1 MTRKTGII
9 ADKKSAPIR
18 PFRVIPACPAGRRV
32 LFFFLIFLSS
42 YVNAQN
48 TGTISGTVTDST
60 GNALEGA
67 SVSVF
72 GMPIATVT
80 NADGTYSLSV
90 PAQAIKVVFSF
101 AGLRAD
107 TLNIKLKE
115 GESRTINRSLRSSVT
130 QLPEFTFKET
140 PVTRVNMTPVNPKL
154 ISHIPTPNQSVE
166 DIIKTL
172 PGVSSSNELSSGYSV
187 RGGNFDENLVYVN
200 DIEIYRPFLV
210 RSGQQEGLS
219 FTNSDMVSSIYFSAG
234 GFDAVY
240 GDKMSS
246 VLDIQYRKPK
256 KFGGSFNFSL
266 LGGGIQLEG
275 LSKNKRHYLTGGFRY
290 KTSSY
295 ILSGLDTK
303 GDYKPSFYDVQLL
316 SGYSISKKTD
326 MEVFANYSRNNYL
339 VIPATRETEFGTVK
353 QAYTL
358 KIFFEGQEN
367 DLFETGLGAV
377 SLTHKPSEKVKLKFI
392 GSGFKTFEEERF
404 DILGQYFLDQLESDI
419 GSENFGNSLFNLG
432 VGSFLDHARTRLE
445 AFVWNAEH
453 KGDYVSN
460 SSLLRWGLKFQ
471 SETIEDRLREWQYLD
486 SAGFSVPTWRDSA
499 NPVLDLKSFTNTK
512 INISSNRY
520 SAYLQNTWTVTDTTR
535 IILATG
541 VRAQYWDLNGQFVVS
556 PRASVTYKPQWKR
569 DLSFRFAAG
578 MYHQPPFYRELR
590 DLDGIVHKDV
600 KAQQS
605 IHFVLGGD
613 YNFLALG
620 REFKLVTELYYKYLD
635 NLIPYKV
642 DNVRIRYLADQ
653 TAKGYATGIDFR
665 LNGEFVP
672 GTESWAS
679 LSLLMTEED
688 IKNDFYYDYYNSEGE
703 KIIPGYSF
711 NDIPVDSVRHEPG
724 YIYRPTDQRL
734 TFGMFFQ
741 DYLPKFPAYKVH
753 LNFLFGT
760 GLPFGPPGK
769 DRYKDVLRIPPY
781 RRVDI
786 GFAKQIIG
794 EDVKRP
800 PKIKF
805 LRKFSE
811 VWVNVEVYNLLQ
823 VNNTV
828 SYIWVRD
835 VTNRLYAVPNY
846 LTSRQ
851 INGRLSFKF

>member
-1 MTRKTGII
+1 MKGMF
-9 ADKKSAPIR
+9 AHAYKLLLA
-18 PFRVIPACPAGRRV
+18 FCFW
-32 LFFFLIFLSS
+32 LFALNSFSQQ
-42 YVNAQN
+42 A
-48 TGTISGTVTDST
+48 TISGTITDST
-60 GNALEGA
+60 GKALDGA
-67 SVSVF
+67 SIAVF
-72 GMPIATVT
+72 GMPIATQT
-80 NADGTYSLSV
+80 NADGKYSLSV
-90 PAQAIKVVFSF
+90 PAKAIKLVFSY
-101 AGLRAD
+101 AGLKAD

-115 GESRTINRSLRSSVT
+115 GETRIVNQSLRHSVT
-130 QLPEFTFKET
+130 ELAVFTKEET
-140 PVTRVNMTPVNPKL
+140 SVTRINMTTVNPKL
-154 ISHIPTPNQSVE
+154 ISYIPTANQSVE
-166 DIIKTL
+166 DVIKTL
-172 PGVSSSNELSSGYSV
+172 PGVASSNELSSGYSV

-246 VLDIQYRKPK
+246 VLDIQYRRPK
-256 KFGGSFNFSL
+256 KFGGSFNMSL

-275 LSKNKRHYLTGGFRY
+275 TNKNKKLYAIGGFRY
-290 KTSSY
+290 KSSSY
-295 ILSGLDTK
+295 LLSGLDTK
-303 GDYKPSFYDVQLL
+303 GEYKPSFYDVQLL
-316 SGYSISKKTD
+316 TGYIFSKKTE

-339 VIPATRETEFGTVK
+339 VTPETRETEFGTVK
-353 QAYTL
+353 QAYKL

-377 SLTHKPSEKVKLKFI
+377 TFTHKPSEKVKLKLI
-392 GSGFKTFEEERF
+392 GSAFRTFEEERF
-404 DILGQYFLDQLESDI
+404 DILGQYLLDQLESDL

-445 AFVWNAEH
+445 ATVWNVEH
-453 KGDYVSN
+453 KGDYVN
-460 SSLLRWGLKFQ
+460 DKILLRWGLKYQ
-471 SETIEDRLREWQYLD
+471 SEQIQDQLREWQYLD
-486 SAGFSVPTWRDSA
+486 SAGFSVPTWRDSL
-499 NPVLDLKSFTNTK
+499 NPVLDMKSFTNTK
-512 INISSNRY
+512 ANLSSNRY
-520 SAYLQNTWTVTDTTR
+520 SAYIQNTWTVTDTTR

-541 VRAQYWDLNGQFVVS
+541 VRANYWDLNKELVIS
-556 PRASVTYKPQWKR
+556 PRASVTYKPKWKN
-569 DLSFRFAAG
+569 DVSFRFATG
-578 MYHQPPFYRELR
+578 FYYQPPFYRELR
-590 DLDGIVHKDV
+590 DLQGVVHTDV
-600 KAQQS
+600 KAQES
-605 IHFVLGGD
+605 IHFVLGSD

-635 NLIPYKV
+635 NLVPYKI
-642 DNVRIRYLADQ
+642 DNVRIRYLANQ
-653 TAKGYATGIDFR
+653 VAKGYATGIDFR

-679 LSLLMTEED
+679 LSFLKTEED
-688 IKNDFYYDYYNSEGE
+688 IKNDFYYDYYNSDGE
-703 KIIPGYSF
+703 KIIPGYSI
-711 NDIPVDSVRHEPG
+711 NDIPTDSVRHEPG
-724 YIYRPTDQRL
+724 YIPRPTDQL
-734 TFGMFFQ
+734 VMFGMFFQ

-760 GLPFGPPGK
+760 GLPFGPPSN

-786 GFAKQIIG
+786 GFSKQIIG

-800 PKIKF
+800 PKSKL

-811 VWVNVEVYNLLQ
+811 VWIDVEVYNLLQ

-835 VTNRLYAVPNY
+835 VSSRLYAVPNY

>member
-1 MTRKTGII
+1 MVLRNL
-9 ADKKSAPIR
+9 
-18 PFRVIPACPAGRRV
+18 FACPHKLLLAFGFWLLAFSAV
-32 LFFFLIFLSS
+32 SQQ
-42 YVNAQN
+42 A
-48 TGTISGTVTDST
+48 TISGTITDSA
-60 GNALEGA
+60 GHALEGV
-67 SVSVF
+67 SVAVF
-72 GMPIATVT
+72 GMPIATFT
-80 NADGTYSLSV
+80 NAAGAYTLPV
-90 PAQAIKVVFSF
+90 PAQVIKVVFSYT
-101 AGLRAD
+101 GLKAD
-107 TLNIKLKE
+107 TADLKLNE
-115 GESRTINRSLRSSVT
+115 GESRIINRSLGNLIT
-130 QLPEFTFKET
+130 QLPIVNIEET
-140 PVTRVNMTPVNPKL
+140 PIIRVNMVPVNPKL
-154 ISHIPTPNQSVE
+154 ISHIPTPNQSVV
-166 DIIKTL
+166 DIIKTYA
-172 PGVSSSNELSSGYSV
+172 GVSSSNELSSGYSV

-219 FTNSDMVSSIYFSAG
+219 FVNSDMVSSIYFSAG

-256 KFGGSFNFSL
+256 KFGGSFNLSL

-275 LSKNKRHYLTGGFRY
+275 LNKNKKLYVNGGFRY

-295 ILSGLDTK
+295 ILKGLDTQ

-316 SGYSISKKTD
+316 TGYSLGKKTD
-326 MEVFANYSRNNYL
+326 LEVFGNYSRNNYR

-358 KIFFEGQEN
+358 KIFFEGEEN

-377 SLTHKPSEKVKLKFI
+377 SLTHRLNEKTKLKFI

-404 DILGQYFLDQLESDI
+404 DILGQYFLDQLESDL

-432 VGSFLDHARTRLE
+432 IGSFLDHARTRLE
-445 AFVWNAEH
+445 ATVWNVEH
-453 KGDYVSN
+453 KGDYVN
-460 SSLLRWGLKFQ
+460 NKTFLRWGLKYQ
-471 SETIEDRLREWQYLD
+471 NETIDDQLREWQYLD
-486 SAGFSVPTWRDSA
+486 SAGFSVPTFRDSL
-499 NPVLDLKSFTNTK
+499 NPVLEMRSFTNTK
-512 INISSNRY
+512 ISISSNRY

-541 VRAQYWDLNGQFVVS
+541 VRASYWDLNEQLVIS

-569 DLSFRFAAG
+569 KVNFRFATG
-578 MYHQPPFYRELR
+578 MYYQPPFYRELR
-590 DLDGIVHKDV
+590 DLEGVVHTDV

-605 IHFVLGGD
+605 IHFVLGSD

-620 REFKLVTELYYKYLD
+620 REFKLVTEIYYKYLD
-635 NLIPYKV
+635 NLVPYKV

-653 TAKGYATGIDFR
+653 VAKGYATGIDFR

-688 IKNDFYYDYYNSEGE
+688 IKNDFFYDYYNSEGE
-703 KIIPGYSF
+703 KIIPGYSV
-711 NDIPVDSVRHEPG
+711 NDIAVDSVRHEPG

-734 TFGMFFQ
+734 SFGMFFQ
-741 DYLPKFPAYKVH
+741 DYLPKFPAYKVY

-760 GLPFGPPGK
+760 GLPFGPPSN

-811 VWVNVEVYNLLQ
+811 VWINLEVYNLLQ

>member
-1 MTRKTGII
+1 MTRKTEIST
-9 ADKKSAPIR
+9 DKKSALIRPIR
-18 PFRVIPACPAGRRV
+18 FIRV
-32 LFFFLIFLSS
+32 LFIFIFLSGS
-42 YVNAQN
+42 LNAQN
-48 TGTISGTVTDST
+48 TGTISGTVTDSL
-60 GNALEGA
+60 GKALEGA
-67 SVSVF
+67 SISVF

-80 NADGTYSLSV
+80 NAEGAYSLSV
-90 PAQAIKVVFSF
+90 PAKAIRVVYSF

-107 TLNIKLKE
+107 TLNIKLNN
-115 GESRTINRSLRSSVT
+115 GESRTINRSLKSSIT
-130 QLPEFTFKET
+130 QLPEFILKET
-140 PVTRVNMTPVNPKL
+140 PITRINMTPVNPKL
-154 ISHIPTPNQSVE
+154 ITHIPTPNQSVE

-219 FTNSDMVSSIYFSAG
+219 FVNSDMVSSIYFSAG

-266 LGGGIQLEG
+266 LGGAIQLEG
-275 LSKNKRHYLTGGFRY
+275 LSKNKKHYITGGFRY

-316 SGYSISKKTD
+316 SGYSLDKKTD

-353 QAYTL
+353 QAYKL

-377 SLTHKPSEKVKLKFI
+377 SLTHKPNVKTKLKFI
-392 GSGFKTFEEERF
+392 ASGFKTFEEERF

-419 GSENFGNSLFNLG
+419 GSDNFGNSLFNLG

-445 AFVWNAEH
+445 AFVWNLEH
-453 KGDYVSN
+453 KGDYVSDKT
-460 SSLLRWGLKFQ
+460 LLRWGVKVQ
-471 SETIEDRLREWQYLD
+471 REEIKDQLREWQYLD
-486 SAGFSVPTWRDSA
+486 SAGFSVPTWRDSL
-499 NPVLDLKSFTNTK
+499 NPVLEMKSFTNTK
-512 INISSNRY
+512 INLNSTRY
-520 SAYLQNTWTVTDTTR
+520 SGYLQNTWTVTDTTR

-541 VRAQYWDLNGQFVVS
+541 IRAQYWDLNQQLVIS

-578 MYHQPPFYRELR
+578 VYYQPPFYRELR
-590 DLDGIVHKDV
+590 DLDGIVHNGV

-605 IHFVLGGD
+605 IHFVLGSD

-635 NLIPYKV
+635 NLIPYKI

-653 TAKGYATGIDFR
+653 TAKGYAAGIDFR

-679 LSLLMTEED
+679 LSLLKTEED
-688 IKNDFYYDYYNSEGE
+688 VKNDFYYDYYNSNGE
-703 KIIPGYSF
+703 KIIPGYTF
-711 NDIPVDSVRHEPG
+711 NDIPVDSVRNEPG
-724 YIYRPTDQRL
+724 YIPRPTDQRV
-734 TFGMFFQ
+734 TFGVFFQ
-741 DYLPKFPAYKVH
+741 DYLPKFPAYKVY

-781 RRVDI
+781 RRADI

-800 PKIKF
+800 PKIKL

-811 VWVNVEVYNLLQ
+811 VWINVEVYNLLQ

-835 VTNRLYAVPNY
+835 VSSRLYAVPNY
-846 LTSRQ
+846 LTARQ

>member
-1 MTRKTGII
+1 MTRKL
-9 ADKKSAPIR
+9 
-18 PFRVIPACPAGRRV
+18 
-32 LFFFLIFLSS
+32 LFAFCFILFASNASS
-42 YVNAQN
+42 QQATV
-48 TGTISGTVTDST
+48 SGTVTDSA
-60 GNALEGA
+60 GKALEGA
-67 SVSVF
+67 SVAVF
-72 GMPIATVT
+72 GMPVAAVT
-80 NADGTYSLSV
+80 NSAGAYSLSV
-90 PAQAIKVVFSF
+90 PAEPIKVVFSF

-107 TLNIKLKE
+107 TVYLKLNE
-115 GESRTINRSLRSSVT
+115 GESRTINRSLKSSVT
-130 QLPEFTFKET
+130 QLPVFTFTET
-140 PVTRVNMTPVNPKL
+140 SVTRVNMVPVNPKL

-166 DIIKTL
+166 DLIKTL
-172 PGVSSSNELSSGYSV
+172 PGVSASNELSAGYSV
-187 RGGNFDENLVYVN
+187 RGGNYDENLVYVN

-219 FTNSDMVSSIYFSAG
+219 FINSDMVSSIYFSAG

-256 KFGGSFNFSL
+256 KFHGTFNASL

-275 LSKNKRHYLTGGFRY
+275 LNKNKKLYAIGGFRY
-290 KTSSY
+290 KSSSY
-295 ILSGLDTK
+295 ILKGLDTQ

-316 SGYSISKKTD
+316 TGYSLGKKTE
-326 MEVFANYSRNNYL
+326 MEVFGNYSRNNYR

-353 QAYTL
+353 QAYKL
-358 KIFFEGQEN
+358 KIFFEGEEN

-377 SLTHKPSEKVKLKFI
+377 SITHKPTEKTKLKFI
-392 GSGFKTFEEERF
+392 ASGFRTFEEERF
-404 DILGQYFLDQLESDI
+404 DILGQYLLDQLESDL
-419 GSENFGNSLFNLG
+419 GSDNFGNSLFNLG

-445 AFVWNAEH
+445 ATVWNVEH
-453 KGDYVSN
+453 KGDYVTN
-460 SSLLRWGLKFQ
+460 KTLLRWGLKYQ
-471 SETIEDRLREWQYLD
+471 SETIEDQLREWQYLD
-486 SAGFSVPTWRDSA
+486 SAGFSVPTFRDSL
-499 NPVLDLKSFTNTK
+499 NPVLEMKSFVNTK
-512 INISSNRY
+512 ASLSSNRY

-541 VRAQYWDLNGQFVVS
+541 IRAQYWDLNEQLIVS
-556 PRASVTYKPQWKR
+556 PRASVTYKPVWR
-569 DLSFRFAAG
+569 RNMSFRFATG
-578 MYHQPPFYRELR
+578 IYYQSPFYRELR
-590 DLDGIVHKDV
+590 DLDGMVHPDV

-605 IHFVLGGD
+605 IHFVLGSD

-620 REFKLVTELYYKYLD
+620 REFKLVTEVYYKYLD

-653 TAKGYATGIDFR
+653 TSRGYAAGIDFR

-679 LSLLMTEED
+679 LSLLKTEED

-703 KIIPGYSF
+703 KIIPGYSV
-711 NDIPVDSVRHEPG
+711 NDIAVDSVRNEPG
-724 YIYRPTDQRL
+724 YIPRPTDQRL

-741 DYLPKFPAYKVH
+741 DYLPKFPAYKVY

-760 GLPFGPPGK
+760 GLPFGPPSN

-794 EDVKRP
+794 EYVKRP

-811 VWVNVEVYNLLQ
+811 VWINVEVYNLLQ

-851 INGRLSFKF
+851 INGRLTFKF

>member
-1 MTRKTGII
+1 M
-9 ADKKSAPIR
+9 
-18 PFRVIPACPAGRRV
+18 V
-32 LFFFLIFLSS
+32 LRNIFISSHKLLLAFGFWLLAFNALSQQ
-42 YVNAQN
+42 A
-48 TGTISGTVTDST
+48 TISGTVTDST
-60 GNALEGA
+60 GKALEGA

-72 GMPIATVT
+72 GLPVATVT
-80 NADGTYSLSV
+80 NTEGKYSLSV
-90 PAQAIKVVFSF
+90 PTQAIKVVFSF
-101 AGLRAD
+101 AGLKAD
-107 TLNIKLKE
+107 TLNMKLKN

-130 QLPEFTFKET
+130 QLPVFTFQET
-140 PVTRVNMTPVNPKL
+140 SVTRVNMTPVNPKL
-154 ISHIPTPNQSVE
+154 ISYIPTPNQSVE
-166 DIIKTL
+166 DVIKTL

-187 RGGNFDENLVYVN
+187 RGGNYDENLVYVN

-219 FTNSDMVSSIYFSAG
+219 FTNTDMVSSIYFSAG

-275 LSKNKRHYLTGGFRY
+275 VNKNKKLYVTGGFRY

-295 ILSGLDTK
+295 ILRGLDTK
-303 GDYKPSFYDVQLL
+303 GDYKPSFYDVQVL

-339 VIPATRETEFGTVK
+339 VIPANRETEFGTVK
-353 QAYTL
+353 QAYKL

-377 SLTHKPSEKVKLKFI
+377 SLTHRPSQKVKLKFI
-392 GSGFKTFEEERF
+392 ASGFRTFEEERF

-419 GSENFGNSLFNLG
+419 GSENFGNSVFNLG
-432 VGSFLDHARTRLE
+432 IGSFLDHARTRLE
-445 AFVWNAEH
+445 ATVWNVEH
-453 KGDYVSN
+453 KGDYVN
-460 SSLLRWGLKFQ
+460 NKILLRWGLKYQ
-471 SETIEDRLREWQYLD
+471 SETIADQLREWQYLD
-486 SAGFSVPTWRDSA
+486 SAGFSVPTVRDSA
-499 NPVLDLKSFTNTK
+499 NPVLGLKSFTNTK

-520 SAYLQNTWTVTDTTR
+520 SGYLQNTWTITDTTR

-541 VRAQYWDLNGQFVVS
+541 VRAQYWDLNQQLIIS
-556 PRASVTYKPQWKR
+556 PRASITYKPQWKR
-569 DLSFRFAAG
+569 NVNFRFATG
-578 MYHQPPFYRELR
+578 VYYQPPFYRELR
-590 DLDGIVHKDV
+590 DLDGIVHTDV

-605 IHFVLGGD
+605 IHVVLGSD

-635 NLIPYKV
+635 NLIPYKI

-653 TAKGYATGIDFR
+653 TARGYAAGIDFR

-679 LSLLMTEED
+679 LSVLTTQED
-688 IKNDFYYDYYNSEGE
+688 IKNDFYYDYYNSDGQ
-703 KIIPGYSF
+703 KIIPGYSV

-724 YIYRPTDQRL
+724 YIPRPTDQRV

-800 PKIKF
+800 PKKKL

-811 VWVNVEVYNLLQ
+811 VWINIEIYNLLQ

-835 VTNRLYAVPNY
+835 ISDRLYAVPNY